1 MRKKLFV
8 IFFFLI
14 IGFFFYQVKSLRP
27 SVWDGS
33 SRINFV
39 FSAQAVAVA
48 SLETGNNLVI
58 FKLPENLYL
67 EVFHEFGQYQLGSV
81 YELGKLEGKG
91 GEFLE
96 ETVQEYLGVPIG
108 GYIKVQSSKF
118 KVQSDK
124 KFILNWLMLSALG
137 RGETNFSQWDLL
149 RFWWSIRSLRS
160 DKVIFIDLEETNI
173 LSEKRLPDESL
184 IFETEFFR
192 LDELVGKYF
201 KDSRIEKEGIEVEIL
216 NTTEHLGLA
225 NRVARLVM
233 NMGGEIISIG
243 NADNK
248 IRNSKFEIRNEEIKK
263 SYTVRKLE
271 KVLGI
276 KAEIGEMN
284 KSRADLLILIGEDYW
299 EKVTK

>member
-39 FSAQAVAVA
+39 FSAQTVAVA

-91 GEFLE
+91 GELLG

-108 GYIKVQSSKF
+108 GYIRIANSKWQI
-118 KVQSDK
+118 VNSK
-124 KFILNWLMLSALG
+124 KFILNWLILSTLG

-149 RFWWSIRSLRS
+149 RFWWSIKSLRS

-201 KDSRIEKEGIEVEIL
+201 KNSRIEKEGIEVEIL
-216 NTTEHLGLA
+216 NATEHLGLA

-276 KAEIGEMN
+276 KAEIGEMD

-299 EKVTK
+299 EKIK